1 MNFSDVLKK
10 SFIKN
15 FTTTDI
21 GTMDV
26 VVVMLVTLL
35 ISLYIFWLYRVITRK
50 NFYNKNFNVSL
61 TAIALITAAI
71 IITIQSSIVVSLG
84 MVGALSIVRFRT
96 AVKDPLDLVFMF
108 WAISVGIICGVGL
121 YSVAIIASAVIT
133 VAIYA
138 LNLLPIVKAP
148 AILVVECAAKDTEN
162 DITRVVSQYS
172 NYYKVKSRSISQ
184 DKLNMVIEMRIKDGG
199 GLLQE
204 INSIENVE
212 YVSILDHDGEVTF

>member
-1 MNFSDVLKK
+1 MNFSDVIKK
-10 SFIKN
+10 SFIRN

-96 AVKDPLDLVFMF
+96 AVKDPLNLVFMF

-148 AILVVECAAKDTEN
+148 TILVVECAAKDTEN

>member
-10 SFIKN
+10 SFIRN

-108 WAISVGIICGVGL
+108 WAISVGIICGAGL

>member
-10 SFIKN
+10 SFIRN

-50 NFYNKNFNVSL
+50 NFCNKNFNVSL

-108 WAISVGIICGVGL
+108 WAISVGIICGAGL

-138 LNLLPIVKAP
+138 LNLLPIVKPP

-184 DKLNMVIEMRIKDGG
+184 DKLNMVIEMWIKDGG

>member
-10 SFIKN
+10 SFIRN

-108 WAISVGIICGVGL
+108 WAISVGIICGAGL

-138 LNLLPIVKAP
+138 LNLLPIVKPP

>member
-1 MNFSDVLKK
+1 
-10 SFIKN
+10 
-15 FTTTDI
+15 
-21 GTMDV
+21 
-26 VVVMLVTLL
+26 MLVTLL

-96 AVKDPLDLVFMF
+96 AVKDPLNLVFMF
-108 WAISVGIICGVGL
+108 WAISVGIICGAGL

>member
-10 SFIKN
+10 SFIRN

-50 NFYNKNFNVSL
+50 NFCNKNFNVSL

-108 WAISVGIICGVGL
+108 WAISVGIICGAGL

-138 LNLLPIVKAP
+138 LNLLPIVKPP